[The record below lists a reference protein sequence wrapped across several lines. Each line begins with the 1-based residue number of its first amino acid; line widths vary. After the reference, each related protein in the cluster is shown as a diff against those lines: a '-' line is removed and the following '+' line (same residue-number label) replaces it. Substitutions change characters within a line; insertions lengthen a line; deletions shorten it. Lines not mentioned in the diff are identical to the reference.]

1 MQLSNIIITITPLN
15 KAKSHSKN
23 TSGGGEED
31 NRDDRPIRLIE
42 HESTWECWADLG
54 RLVSPLVPAICWSCV
69 QLPKMGRLTRV
80 S

>member
-31 NRDDRPIRLIE
+31 NRDDRPF
-42 HESTWECWADLG
+42 
-54 RLVSPLVPAICWSCV
+54 V
-69 QLPKMGRLTRV
+69 
-80 S
+80 